1 MPPILEGRQQWNP
14 VDRSLSICL
23 YKNGTFR
30 TSFGQTGLVFPT
42 ERWRGLLAMIFM
54 FIGILCSFSLGCCEA
69 HLGNI
74 CRVDII
80 VKWFLFVVIQNN
92 AYYDEIITHKCYRVL
107 VTLPCFSSPGPCYH
121 PNSFP
126 YSLFHFRVP
135 LTFWRICI
143 GFYLVIILFLW
154 F

>member
-1 MPPILEGRQQWNP
+1 
-14 VDRSLSICL
+14 
-23 YKNGTFR
+23 
-30 TSFGQTGLVFPT
+30 
-42 ERWRGLLAMIFM
+42 MIFM
-54 FIGILCSFSLGCCEA
+54 FIGILCSLSLGCCEA

-126 YSLFHFRVP
+126 YSLFHFCVP
-135 LTFWRICI
+135 LTILKNLHW
-143 GFYLVIILFLW
+143 ILFGNYTVSLILI
-154 F
+154 FCSSLLMFLLVLVFFNGQNLYKYKIIIEK